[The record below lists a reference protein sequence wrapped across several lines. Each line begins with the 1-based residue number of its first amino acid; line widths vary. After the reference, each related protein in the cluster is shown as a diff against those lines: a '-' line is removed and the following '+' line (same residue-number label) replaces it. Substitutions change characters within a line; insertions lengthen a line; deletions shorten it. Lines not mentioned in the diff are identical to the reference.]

1 MTESYYKEETMNTFD
16 VLTISLYA
24 VVFCSFVMNVVNL
37 FQETSR
43 LKDMGQTPLVG
54 RSAAVIIVAALA
66 EVCVVAGVIGLLQ
79 LLPVPINSWTVFV
92 MFLLGFLARNGGS
105 YFSAWLLWSVF
116 VRIDRR
122 KMLNE
127 IKDENEKALK

>member
-1 MTESYYKEETMNTFD
+1 MNTFD
-16 VLTISLYA
+16 ILTVSLYA
-24 VVFCSFVMNVVNL
+24 IVFCSFVMNVVNL

-54 RSAAVIIVAALA
+54 RSAAVIIVAAVA
-66 EVCVVAGVIGLLQ
+66 EVCTVAGVIGLLE
-79 LLPVPINSWTVFV
+79 LFAVPTNSWTVAA
-92 MFLLGFLARNGGS
+92 MFIVGFLSRTAGS
-105 YFSAWLLWSVF
+105 YLSAWLLWSIF
-116 VRIDRR
+116 VRLDRR

>member
-1 MTESYYKEETMNTFD
+1 MNTFD

-66 EVCVVAGVIGLLQ
+66 EVCMVAGVIGLLQ
-79 LLPVPINSWTVFV
+79 LFTVPINSWTVFV
-92 MFLLGFLARNGGS
+92 MFMLGFLSRNAGS
-105 YFSAWLLWSVF
+105 YLSAWLLWSVF
-116 VRIDRR
+116 VRLDRR

>member
-1 MTESYYKEETMNTFD
+1 MNTFD
-16 VLTISLYA
+16 ILTVSLYA
-24 VVFCSFVMNVVNL
+24 VVFCSFVMNVINL

-43 LKDMGQTPLVG
+43 LKDIGQTPLVG

-66 EVCVVAGVIGLLQ
+66 EVCMIAGVIGLLQ
-79 LLPVPINSWTVFV
+79 LFAVPINHWTVFV
-92 MFLLGFLARNGGS
+92 MFMLGFLSRNAGS
-105 YFSAWLLWSVF
+105 YLSAWLLWSIF
-116 VRIDRR
+116 VRLDRR